1 MIALVLAAVVWTGC
15 AHKPQVRPASIVIA
29 CADAN
34 FYVDHLHWKSWGTK
48 AAVAIG
54 QGHQNDCTPNCAAGH
69 FHAFPM
75 KVRLS
80 RVVTCTRGQRQFARI
95 TWSIRGKADSE
106 TLACS
111 FLELKG

>member
-1 MIALVLAAVVWTGC
+1 VVALALAAVVWTGC

-34 FYVDHLHWKSWGTK
+34 FYVDHLRWKSWGKTI
-48 AAVAIG
+48 AVALG
-54 QGHQNDCTPNCAAGH
+54 RGHQNDCTPNCAAGH

-75 KVRLS
+75 NVRLS
-80 RVVTCTRGQRQFARI
+80 HVVSCVKGRHEFARI
-95 TWSIRGKADSE
+95 AWTVKGKTDSE

-111 FLELKG
+111 FLKLEG